1 MLRNNQLIAPILGTE
16 AKVGSEY
23 RLMLFELSID
33 GHYPSYIQHL
43 VRYWGEQ
50 ELPGSLDIVVSPQFR
65 KQNSDIVDSVQ
76 NYGSSNINF
85 IPITPEEETVL
96 NSNSSALNRSF
107 RAFQEWH
114 LIYKYAVKLKPNHCL
129 LMYFDTRQLPLALGA
144 KLPCPFSS
152 IYFRPTFH
160 YDNFNGY
167 IPGWK
172 DRLRQWREKLFLS
185 RIFKQ
190 TQLKALFCLDPFV
203 IKHLDK
209 FSGKTKVVYLPDP
222 VQEYQYSESY
232 LKKLREDLGI
242 EPHRQVFLLFGR
254 LTRRKG
260 IEQLLESIH
269 LLPPPL
275 CQKLCL
281 LLVGVLGS
289 TQADKLQWQLQIAE
303 LSKSLPIQVII
314 NDQFVPDQNI
324 QAYFNISNV
333 ILCPYQRHVG
343 MSGIL
348 LRAAAARKPVLAQSY
363 GLMGEITRHH
373 QLGLPVNSTV
383 PREIAQGLTR
393 FLLDSPNKLCDRSK
407 MRAFAEQNSAEKF
420 AKVIFQYLKK

>member
-1 MLRNNQLIAPILGTE
+1 MLRTSQLIAPNLGTE
-16 AKVGSEY
+16 AKSCSEY

-33 GHYPSYIQHL
+33 GHYPGYIQHL

-96 NSNSSALNRSF
+96 NSNSSAFNRSF

-160 YDNFNGY
+160 YDNFNDY
-167 IPGWK
+167 VPGWK
-172 DRLRQWREKLFLS
+172 DRLQQWREKLLLS

-190 TQLKALFCLDPFV
+190 PQLKTLFCLDPFV
-203 IKHLDK
+203 VKHLDK

-222 VQEYQYSESY
+222 VQVHQYSESH
-232 LKKLREDLGI
+232 LKKLRKDLGI
-242 EPHRQVFLLFGR
+242 EPHRQVFLLFGA

-260 IEQLLESIH
+260 IEQLLEAIH

-281 LLVGVLGS
+281 LLIGTLGS
-289 TQADKLQWQLQIAE
+289 NQADKLQWQLQIAE
-303 LSKSLPIQVII
+303 LSKSLPIQVVIR
-314 NDQFVPDQNI
+314 DQFVHECEI
-324 QAYFNISNV
+324 QAYFKISNV

-343 MSGIL
+343 MSAVL
-348 LRAAAARKPVLAQSY
+348 VRAATERKPVLAQSY
-363 GLMGEITRHH
+363 GLMGEITRRH
-373 QLGLPVNSTV
+373 QLGLAVNSTA
-383 PREIAQGLTR
+383 PREIVQGLTR
-393 FLLDSPNKLCDRSK
+393 FLLESPDKFCNHSTMK
-407 MRAFAEQNSAEKF
+407 AFAEQNSAEKF
-420 AKVIFQYLKK
+420 AKIIFQNL